1 MAADMLEKA
10 RAAFEGVVVAVTE
23 EGDHGDEDGGGGGNR
38 RVALEEVA
46 EAVNVGEEAEPM
58 ELAAHCLDD
67 AVAGRNLVS
76 GKKRTDRKNLAE

>member
-23 EGDHGDEDGGGGGNR
+23 EGDHGDDGGGNR
-38 RVALEEVA
+38 RVVMEEVA

-76 GKKRTDRKNLAE
+76 GNKRTSRIN

>member
-1 MAADMLEKA
+1 MAADMLERA

-23 EGDHGDEDGGGGGNR
+23 EGDHGDEDGGGNR
-38 RVALEEVA
+38 RVVMEEVA

>member
-23 EGDHGDEDGGGGGNR
+23 EGDHGDGGGGGGGNR

-76 GKKRTDRKNLAE
+76 GNIRTSRIN